1 MENNKLIDGLDFL
14 TKEEL
19 ETLVKY
25 FKLSSR
31 IAFLEENKKM
41 LKNKGYG
48 EYGNLVGS
56 IMNKVKPDPNK
67 ELAEFITEKFV
78 LDEWIEEIEKECHQ
92 LYEEKVKY
100 ILNKIIAGSYCN
112 NYLNS
117 LVKAWEEKAGV
128 NNDENQN

>member
-19 ETLVKY
+19 ETLITY

-31 IAFLEENKKM
+31 IGFLEENKKM
-41 LKNKGYG
+41 LNNKGYG

-56 IMNKVKPDPNK
+56 IMDKLKPDPNK
-67 ELAEFITEKFV
+67 ELGEVITKKFIF
-78 LDEWIEEIEKECHQ
+78 DEWIEELEEECHQ
-92 LYEEKVKY
+92 LYDTKIKY
-100 ILNKIIAGSYCN
+100 IFEKIVAGSYCN

-117 LVKAWEEKAGV
+117 LVKAWEDKAGV
-128 NNDENQN
+128 SINEDQN

>member
-19 ETLVKY
+19 EILVKY

-41 LKNKGYG
+41 LNNKGYG
-48 EYGNLVGS
+48 EYASLVGS
-56 IMNKVKPDPNK
+56 IMDALKPDPNK
-67 ELAEFITEKFV
+67 ELGEIITKKFIF
-78 LDEWIEEIEKECHQ
+78 DEWIEELEEECHQ
-92 LYEEKVKY
+92 LYETRIKY
-100 ILNKIIAGSYCN
+100 IFEKIISGSYCN
-112 NYLNS
+112 NYLNN

>member
-1 MENNKLIDGLDFL
+1 MGNNKLIDGLDFL
-14 TKEEL
+14 SKEEL
-19 ETLVKY
+19 ETLITY

-31 IAFLEENKKM
+31 IGFLQENKKM

-112 NYLNS
+112 SYLDS

>member
-41 LKNKGYG
+41 LNNKGYG

-100 ILNKIIAGSYCN
+100 
-112 NYLNS
+112 NYS
-117 LVKAWEEKAGV
+117 KHDPDSSSCIGQIQKE
-128 NNDENQN
+128 DEIKERLK